1 MEDTIS
7 KSDEDEKITD
17 DLNEHFSTDNNAQEQ
32 IEQYL
37 NEHANVTAMHFNQLF
52 DGEQDSIQ
60 NVQNE
65 QSNENTISFESF
77 SDDEFKLFNMKKL
90 EEFWVGGSDKGI
102 KELEYLNN
110 KESIK
115 KIVLKQ
121 NIFKDNE
128 KLAELIIN
136 FQNLK
141 L

>member
-7 KSDEDEKITD
+7 KSDEDEGITD

-37 NEHANVTAMHFNQLF
+37 NEHANVIAMHFNQFF
-52 DGEQDSIQ
+52 DGEQDSIK

-90 EEFWVGGSDKGI
+90 EEFWVKGSI
-102 KELEYLNN
+102 TKEL
-110 KESIK
+110 
-115 KIVLKQ
+115 
-121 NIFKDNE
+121 NIICF
-128 KLAELIIN
+128 IS
-136 FQNLK
+136 
-141 L
+141 